1 MAKSSKEIGL
11 EVRSYFA
18 KKGIKL
24 ADVARMV
31 GSTPQTVTNQLSGR
45 TFGRNTAKK
54 WAEVF
59 GFSATFLMTGEG
71 SLVPGVEGEAPAPMA
86 AQDGGVF
93 IPYETVDL
101 FNSMAHALELQSEQL
116 KMQTEMLKEQTE
128 LIKMKMGV
136 SAFVYDEKNDYPRSG
151 KK

>member
-86 AQDGGVF
+86 AQDGGGACHVLRERHHGHGGQVRLHLRALVG
-93 IPYETVDL
+93 IVVYEDGRVRRKVQ
-101 FNSMAHALELQSEQL
+101 A
-116 KMQTEMLKEQTE
+116 
-128 LIKMKMGV
+128 
-136 SAFVYDEKNDYPRSG
+136 
-151 KK
+151 

>member
-71 SLVPGVEGEAPAPMA
+71 SLVPGVEGSAPARMA
-86 AQDGGVF
+86 APAGSGVF
-93 IPYETVDL
+93 IPFETVDL

-116 KMQTEMLKEQTE
+116 KMQAEMLKV
-128 LIKMKMGV
+128 KMGV
-136 SAFVYDEKNDYPRSG
+136 SSFVYDEKNIYPRSG